1 MEARSD
7 TESSR
12 ISNGVF
18 KIDHGK
24 RRPIFTFLERAELKS
39 EMSITPEAVKL
50 AALIPLTV
58 AVTYNDVRYRRI
70 PNLLVLTA
78 LIAGLA
84 INISFQGWHGL
95 GNSLVGFLLAFVPM
109 LLLHIFGSMGAGD
122 VKLFGAVGTI
132 LGGTMMPG
140 ALVLVAIVGGLL
152 AIYST
157 LRAGTMLSTLHGV
170 LRIFVGIL
178 PGWEMPRFATGR
190 DRRHMI
196 PYGVAIMVGSLISFA
211 FFRA

>member
-1 MEARSD
+1 
-7 TESSR
+7 
-12 ISNGVF
+12 
-18 KIDHGK
+18 
-24 RRPIFTFLERAELKS
+24 
-39 EMSITPEAVKL
+39 MSITPEALKL

-78 LIAGLA
+78 LIAGFV
-84 INISFQGWHGL
+84 INISFAGWHGL
-95 GNSLVGFLLAFVPM
+95 GNSLVGFAFGFVPM

-122 VKLFGAVGTI
+122 VKLAGAVGTI
-132 LGGTMMPG
+132 LGGAMMPG
-140 ALVLVAIVGGLL
+140 TLVLVAILGGVL

-157 LRAGTMLSTLHGV
+157 LRAGTMRSTLHGV

-178 PGWEMPRFATGR
+178 PGWEMPRFAIGR

-196 PYGVAIMVGSLISFA
+196 PYGVAIMTGSLISAA
-211 FFRA
+211 FFRSIIL